1 MLKDQTPEEVQQLLL
16 IKTVSVN
23 HIIVKSIHTC
33 RIINWFNRF
42 VLFLHIFFSFGTTLL
57 VSSWCGL
64 HFCYSPTPTQDRIQE
79 TKQPGRIITN
89 IRPTKSLR
97 LILGLISEIN
107 LAEIKLKD

>member
-57 VSSWCGL
+57 VSSWCG
-64 HFCYSPTPTQDRIQE
+64 PTPTQDRIQE

-107 LAEIKLKD
+107 LAEIRLKD